1 MSDFTTSGFFVL
13 RTPLFPFEEFQA
25 LSQDLAT
32 FAVLDKIKDEELAP
46 AIEADRR
53 LVRSRLQQF
62 VRRPEVQEALWIAA
76 PEFSQTLAA
85 WWSSP
90 ESKKGQK
97 LEQSLYRYVARMTSR
112 PTPFGL
118 FAGCSVGRIGNET
131 RLAIEARGSYW
142 RRSRL
147 DMEYLC
153 NLAEKVV
160 ADPELR
166 QRIMFHPN
174 TSLYLAAGRYHHVQ
188 GYFIKE
194 ARAYRLIA
202 TDFTP
207 YLAATLQRAASGATP
222 AALAAALVE
231 DDPDI
236 ALTEAQVYIGQLI
249 ESQILVSNLVPP
261 ITGPE
266 PIDHMLAQLERAG
279 ASSLTAALS
288 TVSGHLQSLDEKR
301 LGNEP
306 AAYQPMVAAIAQ
318 LPASYKLEHLI
329 QVDMMKA
336 SPHASL
342 SQRFIEEIL
351 RALET
356 LHSIRAAPQQ
366 TWFKQFKDDFR
377 ERYQDQEVPLML
389 ALDEEV
395 GIGFERKDR
404 PSSMAEPLL
413 EDLPLGAADESDASE
428 EIRGSNSESILLRKV
443 EELARE
449 KKTVLE
455 LDAAL
460 LKSLKVENP
469 LPLPDAFS
477 VMGIVAGR
485 PEAKKLSFIVQG
497 ASGPSGANL
506 LGRFCHADPE
516 LTAFVQEHLRAEE
529 QLRKSHN
536 AVLAEIAHLPEG
548 RIGNVLFRPILRQ
561 HEIPYLATSCLPPE
575 QQIPVTDLMVS
586 LRNDRIVLRSQRLDR
601 EVLPRLTSAHGYAH
615 GRNLKLYKFLCL
627 LQMQGVTGGISWH
640 WGMLDHLSFLPRV
653 TFGNVVFALA
663 RWRLEKELV
672 EGFAKLHG
680 PERLRQVHEWRTRQG
695 IPRFALL
702 TEADNQLLIDFEN
715 VLSVETF
722 VDYAKR
728 RPGARLVEMF
738 PAPDELCAHGPEG
751 SFTHEVVV
759 PLVRKQPLQPAN
771 VQKQQTPAA
780 TSAQRNFLPGSEW
793 LFAKIYGSPSHL
805 DRFLIEGIK
814 PLVESVLAAGEA
826 DSWFFI
832 RYGDP
837 QWHLRLRLHGDP
849 KTLSAQVLP
858 RLWEAVNAQVNQEKA
873 IRMQLDTYEREIE
886 RYGGPEGITIAERLF
901 QADSELA
908 LALLASIA
916 ERPGPGSNLR
926 WQIACASVDRL
937 LAGLGFS
944 LDARRHL
951 LNNMGKAQEKS
962 FSVGQEYRKQLSERF
977 RKERPTLEKILSNPA
992 EVSEFPAS
1000 VHSSLAQFAA
1010 KVQPIREQL
1019 EQARLANSLTEL
1031 AGSYVHMH
1039 LNRIFRSTPNA
1050 QEMVLYDFLTRTY
1063 DSVLARKKREAA
1075 SDANQRENDANYKK
1089 QNLTTDDT
1097 DQTD

>member
-13 RTPLFPFEEFQA
+13 RTPLFSFEEFQA
-25 LSQDLAT
+25 LSQNLSA
-32 FAVLDKIKDEELAP
+32 FAALGKNKDEELAP

-62 VRRPEVQEALWIAA
+62 VHRPEVQEALWIAA
-76 PEFSQTLAA
+76 PEFSQALAA

-90 ESKKGQK
+90 ESEKGQK

-118 FAGCSVGRIGNET
+118 FAGCSVGKIGSET
-131 RLAIEARGSYW
+131 RLAIEARSSYW

-153 NLAEKVV
+153 NLAEKVI

-166 QRIMFHPN
+166 QRIRFHPN

-188 GYFIKE
+188 GYFIEE

-207 YLAATLQRAASGATP
+207 YLAATLQRAASEAT
-222 AALAAALVE
+222 AASLAAALVE

-236 ALTEAQVYIGQLI
+236 ALTEAQEYIGQLI
-249 ESQILVSNLVPP
+249 DSQILVSNLVPP

-288 TVSGHLQSLDEKR
+288 AVSGHLQGLDEKR

-306 AAYQPMVAAIAQ
+306 AAYQPVVTAIAE

-342 SQRFIEEIL
+342 SQRFVEEIL
-351 RALET
+351 RGVET
-356 LHSIRAAPQQ
+356 LHSIHAAPQQ
-366 TWFKQFKDDFR
+366 TYFKQFKDDFR
-377 ERYQDQEVPLML
+377 ERYQDQEVPLVL

-404 PSSMAEPLL
+404 PGSMAEPLL
-413 EDLPLGAADESDASE
+413 EDLPLGAAEESE
-428 EIRGSNSESILLRKV
+428 EIRGSKSESILLRKV
-443 EELARE
+443 EELSGE

-477 VMGIVAGR
+477 VMGVVAGK
-485 PEAKKLSFIVQG
+485 PEARKLSFLLQG
-497 ASGPSGANL
+497 VSGPSGANL

-529 QLRKSHN
+529 QLRKNHD
-536 AVLAEIAHLPEG
+536 AVFAEIAHLPEG
-548 RIGNVLFRPILRQ
+548 RVGNVLFRPILRQ
-561 HEIPYLATSCLPPE
+561 YEIPYLATSCLPPE
-575 QQIPVTDLMVS
+575 QQIPATELMVS

-627 LQMQGVTGGISWH
+627 LQAQGVTGGLSWN
-640 WGMLDHLSFLPRV
+640 WGMLEQLNFLPRV
-653 TFGNVVFALA
+653 AFGNIVFSLA

-680 PERLRQVHEWRTRQG
+680 PERLRKVHAWRTQQG

-722 VDYAKR
+722 VDYAKK
-728 RPGARLVEMF
+728 RPSGRLVEMF
-738 PAPDELCAHGPEG
+738 PAPGEFCAHGPEG

-759 PLVRKQPLQPAN
+759 PLVRKQPLQPAIL
-771 VQKQQTPAA
+771 QKQQAPAA
-780 TSAQRNFLPGSEW
+780 MGTQRNFLPGSEW

-805 DRFLIEGIK
+805 DRFLMEGIK
-814 PLVESVLAAGEA
+814 PLVEDVRAAGEA
-826 DSWFFI
+826 NSWFFI
-832 RYGDP
+832 RYSDP
-837 QWHLRLRLHGDP
+837 QWHLRLRFHGDP
-849 KTLSAQVLP
+849 KILSAQVLP
-858 RLWEAVNAQVNQEKA
+858 RLWEAANAQVNQEKV

-901 QADSELA
+901 QFDSELA
-908 LALLASIA
+908 LALLGSIA
-916 ERPGPGSNLR
+916 ERPGSNLR
-926 WQIACASVDRL
+926 WQIACASVDHL
-937 LAGLGFS
+937 LAALGFS
-944 LDARRHL
+944 LDARRNL
-951 LNNMGKAQEKS
+951 LNSMGKAQEKN
-962 FSVGQEYRKQLSERF
+962 FSVSQEYRKQLSERF
-977 RKERPTLEKILSNPA
+977 RKERPLLEKILTNPA
-992 EVSEFPAS
+992 QVAEFSAS
-1000 VHSSLAQFAA
+1000 VHSALAHFAGQ
-1010 KVQPIREQL
+1010 VQIIREQL
-1019 EQARLANSLTEL
+1019 EQAKLTNSITEL

-1063 DSVLARKKREAA
+1063 DSLLARQKR
-1075 SDANQRENDANYKK
+1075 
-1089 QNLTTDDT
+1089 
-1097 DQTD
+1097 

>member
-13 RTPLFPFEEFQA
+13 RTPLFSFEEFLA
-25 LSQDLAT
+25 LSQGLSA
-32 FAVLDKIKDEELAP
+32 FAVLGKDEELAP
-46 AIEADRR
+46 VIEADRR
-53 LVRSRLQQF
+53 LVRSRLQEF

-76 PEFSQTLAA
+76 PEFSQALAA

-90 ESKKGQK
+90 ESEKGQK

-118 FAGCSVGRIGNET
+118 FAGCSVGKIGSET
-131 RLAIEARGSYW
+131 QLEIEARDSYG

-153 NLAEKVV
+153 NLAEKIV
-160 ADPELR
+160 ADPALR
-166 QRIMFHPN
+166 QQIFFHPN

-188 GYFIKE
+188 GYFIEE

-207 YLAATLQRAASGATP
+207 YLAATLKRAAGATGATA

-231 DDPDI
+231 DDPEI
-236 ALTEAQVYIGQLI
+236 ALAEAQEYIGQLI
-249 ESQILVSNLVPP
+249 DSQILVSGLVPP

-279 ASSLTAALS
+279 ASSLTAALA

-301 LGNEP
+301 IGNQP
-306 AAYQPMVAAIAQ
+306 AAYQKMVEAVAQ
-318 LPASYKLEHLI
+318 LPASYKVEHLI

-342 SQRFIEEIL
+342 GQRFIEEIL
-351 RALET
+351 RAVET
-356 LHSIRAAPQQ
+356 LHSLHAAPQQ
-366 TWFKQFKDDFR
+366 THFKQFKDDFR
-377 ERYQDQEVPLML
+377 ERYQDREVPLVL

-404 PSSMAEPLL
+404 PGSMAEPLL
-413 EDLPLGAADESDASE
+413 EDIPLGAADENNATEESRGTKSE
-428 EIRGSNSESILLRKV
+428 FILLRKV

-460 LKSLKVENP
+460 VKSLKVENP
-469 LPLPDAFS
+469 LPLPDAFA
-477 VMGIVAGR
+477 VMGVVVAKS
-485 PEAKKLSFIVQG
+485 EAKKLSFFLSGV
-497 ASGPSGANL
+497 SGPSGAIL
-506 LGRFCHADPE
+506 LGRFCHADPA
-516 LTAFVQEHLRAEE
+516 LTGFVQEHLRAEE
-529 QLRKSHN
+529 QLRKNHN
-536 AVLAEIAHLPEG
+536 AVFAEIAHLPEG

-561 HEIPYLATSCLPPE
+561 YEIPYLATSCLPPE
-575 QQIPVTDLMVS
+575 RQIPVTDLMVS
-586 LRNDRIVLRSQRLDR
+586 IRNDRIVLRSQRLDR

-627 LQMQGVTGGISWH
+627 LQAQGVTGGLSWN
-640 WGMLDHLSFLPRV
+640 WGMLEQLSFLPRV
-653 TFGNVVFALA
+653 AFGNIVFSLA
-663 RWRLEKELV
+663 RWRLEKELM

-680 PERLRQVHEWRTRQG
+680 PERLRKVHDWRTRLG

-715 VLSVETF
+715 ALSVETF
-722 VDYAKR
+722 VDYARKR
-728 RPGARLVEMF
+728 PSGRLVEMF
-738 PAPDELCAHGPEG
+738 PTPGELFAHGPEG

-759 PLVRKQPLQPAN
+759 PLVRKQPVSDTQQ
-771 VQKQQTPAA
+771 QKDVNNSTGIRQSQTSIGAS
-780 TSAQRNFLPGSEW
+780 TQRNFLPGSEW

-805 DRFLIEGIK
+805 DRFLMEGIK
-814 PLVESVLAAGEA
+814 PLVENVLAAGEA

-849 KTLSAQVLP
+849 KTLSGQVLP
-858 RLWEAVNAQVNQEKA
+858 RLWEAVNAQMNEEKV

-886 RYGGPEGITIAERLF
+886 RYGGPQGITIAERLF
-901 QADSELA
+901 QFDSELA
-908 LALLASIA
+908 LALLASVA
-916 ERPGPGSNLR
+916 EHPGSNLR
-926 WQIACASVDRL
+926 WQIAFAGVDRL
-937 LAGLGFS
+937 LAALGLS
-944 LDARRHL
+944 LDARRTL
-951 LNNMGKAQEKS
+951 LNSMGKAQEKS
-962 FSVGQEYRKQLSERF
+962 FSVSQEYRKQLSERF
-977 RKERPTLEKILSNPA
+977 RKERPMLEKILSSPA
-992 EVSEFPAS
+992 EVAEFPAS
-1000 VHSSLAQFAA
+1000 LHSSLAHFAGQ
-1010 KVQPIREQL
+1010 VQLIREQL
-1019 EQARLANSLTEL
+1019 EQAKLTNSITEL

-1039 LNRIFRSTPNA
+1039 LNRIFRSTPNV

-1063 DSVLARKKREAA
+1063 DSVMARQKLLINRAEGPY
-1075 SDANQRENDANYKK
+1075 N
-1089 QNLTTDDT
+1089 
-1097 DQTD
+1097 